1 MKVILLLFLFLN
13 SIGLAQY
20 NLGHNAFNGFEQLS
34 ACKSLGV
41 GSRYYALPNG
51 DLSTTIDQAALLDP
65 SMIGGLHSTLGI
77 LPSGVNFGL
86 FTTALKSK
94 IGNIAPYIKYM
105 NYGNFNETNANG
117 EVIGNFNALDYQLGL
132 SYAYTPNPYFRLGA
146 QFNLLGS
153 QLERFSAFAMS
164 SNFSAL
170 LIHPKKLLTAAFG
183 VRNLGF
189 VFKDYSSTAQSTLPL
204 DTYIALSYKL
214 AHAPFRFH
222 IIGHSLNR
230 PNNIWLDPNAT
241 PTYDPLTGDTIP
253 IYTPNIGEK
262 IANHLNFQLEL
273 IPKGA
278 FQLRMGFNY
287 NRRQQMK
294 LNDFP
299 GLSGFSLG
307 TSLKIKKFDFDYAI
321 QFYSKAGTI
330 HAIGLSTDLQR
341 WKKKI

>member
-1 MKVILLLFLFLN
+1 MKLIVLLFVILNFV
-13 SIGLAQY
+13 GLAQY
-20 NLGHNAFNGFEQLS
+20 NLGNNAFTGFEQTTS
-34 ACKSLGV
+34 CKSLGV
-41 GSRYYALPNG
+41 GTKYYALPDG
-51 DLSTTIDQAALLDP
+51 DLSTTLDQAALLNAQMVG
-65 SMIGGLHSTLGI
+65 SLNSTFGI
-77 LPSGVNFGL
+77 LPSGVNFGI
-86 FTTALKSK
+86 FSTALQTK
-94 IGNIAPYIKYM
+94 IGTISPYIRYL
-105 NYGNFNETNANG
+105 NYGNFTETNPVG
-117 EVIGNFNALDYQLGL
+117 DVIGTFNATDYQIGM
-132 SYAYTPNPYFRLGA
+132 SYAYAPNPFFRMGA

-153 QLERFSAFAMS
+153 QLERYSAFGLS

-183 VRNLGF
+183 VRNLGL
-189 VFKDYSSTAQSTLPL
+189 VFKDYSNTANSTLPL

-230 PNNIWLDPNAT
+230 PNNIWLDPNAS

-253 IYTPNIGEK
+253 IYTPNFGEK
-262 IANHLNFQLEL
+262 VANHLNFQLEL
-273 IPKGA
+273 VPKGA

-287 NRRQQMK
+287 NRRQQLK

-299 GLSGFSLG
+299 GLAGFSVG
-307 TSLKIKKFDFDYAI
+307 TSLKIKKYDLDYAV

-330 HAIGLSTDLQR
+330 HAIGLSTDLNR